1 MPRWISALIVLAV
14 IVTAGSISIFTIENF
29 YSALEERLQKIE
41 NHARDENW
49 KETAAETKKL
59 DEEWSGKRR
68 LLLIILDHR
77 DVNLTSVPIESM
89 KTYIAFENKEQFIL
103 QCRLLGDVIKTV
115 KENQMVNLINIF

>member
-1 MPRWISALIVLAV
+1 MSRWISALIVLAV
-14 IVTAGSISIFTIENF
+14 IVTAGSISIFTIEGV
-29 YSALEERLQKIE
+29 YSGLGDQLQKIE
-41 NHARDENW
+41 EHAKDGDWEA
-49 KETAAETKKL
+49 TAAETKKL
-59 DEEWSGKRR
+59 DEEWSDKRR

-103 QCRLLGDVIKTV
+103 QCRLLGDVIRTV